1 MNGGSNGFGGRRTKR
16 IEESD
21 GCGLLEDRGE
31 GGADGGLVGGGLAA
45 DNGSIAADEAEG
57 VLIEDG
63 RHGFIKFGQLVTELD
78 GTFEENLDGDGPEFV
93 VIDCGVVTEQVL
105 CTALLH
111 GGEYGAGHFG
121 EVGELLFK
129 MTVFFGLGDE
139 VDIREGVRHFVEADV
154 AIGGLLGD
162 PFHKIVPGE
171 IDPGLVYMAHKGAGV
186 ESIMIVIPEDEDIVE
201 VIEFEFF
208 EAKGQLDGDGA
219 DEDGH
224 FRGLFHFDIPEVL
237 GVLEEPGTKQK
248 FSLLLQTQPVIVGQ
262 VARDNR
268 VIEGL
273 SYNKSLKL
281 VPVIKALN
289 KQRNGAVQ
297 QKSTQYQ

>member
-1 MNGGSNGFGGRRTKR
+1 VDGDGR
-16 IEESD
+16 
-21 GCGLLEDRGE
+21 GLLEERGE
-31 GGADGGLVGGGLAA
+31 GGANGGFVGDRLAA
-45 DNGSIAADEAEG
+45 DYGSIAADESEG
-57 VLIEDG
+57 VLVEDG
-63 RHGFIKFGQLVTELD
+63 CHGFVKFGQLVTELD
-78 GTFEENLDGDGPEFV
+78 RAFEENLDGDGPEFV
-93 VIDCGVVTEQVL
+93 VVDCRIVTEQVF
-105 CTALLH
+105 CAALLH
-111 GGEYGAGHFG
+111 GGEDGTGHFG
-121 EVGELLFK
+121 EVGELPFK

-154 AIGGLLGD
+154 AIGGLLGN

-171 IDPGLVYMAHKGAGV
+171 INPGLINMAHKWAGV
-186 ESIMIVIPEDEDIVE
+186 ESIMIVIAEDEDIVK
-201 VIEFEFF
+201 VIELEFF
-208 EAKGQLDGDGA
+208 EAEGQLDGDGT

-224 FRGLFHFDIPEVL
+224 FGGLFHFDIPKVFS
-237 GVLEEPGTKQK
+237 VLEEPGTEQK

-262 VARDNR
+262 VARDNS

-281 VPVIKALN
+281 VPVVKALN